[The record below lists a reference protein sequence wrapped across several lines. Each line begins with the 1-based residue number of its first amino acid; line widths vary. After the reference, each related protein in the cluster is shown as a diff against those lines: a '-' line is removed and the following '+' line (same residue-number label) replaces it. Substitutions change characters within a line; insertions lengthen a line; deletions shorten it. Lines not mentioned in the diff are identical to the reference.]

1 MILNKIKL
9 RNIRSYTNQEINFPE
24 GSTLLAGNIGSGKST
39 ILLAID
45 FALFGLRRGTG
56 AALLRNG
63 EDEGE
68 VELHFELNG
77 KDVVI
82 NRPLKKGV
90 GITQE
95 AGFVMVDGI
104 KKQGT
109 AIELKQKILEL
120 LNYPQEL
127 LTKSKSL
134 IYKYTVYIPQEE
146 MKTILLGEKEIRLDA
161 LRKIFGVDKY
171 KLVQENTD
179 VFISFLKQTRKE
191 YEGKISD
198 LEEKK
203 MRYSLIGKETD
214 DLGRQINEIEPILMQ
229 VNTKIELMK
238 SKIKILEEN
247 RERLHKL
254 RRDLDIVEVNLRNKI
269 EQRLKNNK
277 DIENLSLEVAKLSF
291 EIKDKEF
298 KDYTLEVEKLDRE
311 INEIELQKIEFTKKI
326 TEYNTKKRS
335 SFEIK
340 EDILKLD
347 KCPTCKQEVTNE
359 YKKIVIQEADGKI
372 TLYDISL
379 NELKLQEKTV
389 SEKLID
395 IKKKREFFRN
405 EESKREVFNLKL
417 KNIEDRKALL
427 EDLNEIQTNLK
438 VEIGKLN
445 IKKLDIEKEA
455 ALIKIDDY
463 STSKQELEELMF
475 KQKKL
480 ELNKNTL
487 NTKLSTNITLKS
499 ELEKE
504 IEKKTKIKSKIN
516 DLIKWQTWLGNDFIS
531 LIQVMEKKIMLRIHS
546 DFDSLLQKW
555 FFTLVDDENLKIRLD
570 DEFTP
575 IIEQN
580 GYETDYLHLS
590 GGEKTAAALAYR
602 LALNQVINTLMSRI
616 ETKELLI
623 LDEPTDGFSSE
634 QLDRMRVVLDELNLK
649 QIIIVSHES
658 KIETFVDNVVKLQKI
673 DGITKIV

>member
-1 MILNKIKL
+1 MILSKIKL
-9 RNIRSYTNQEINFPE
+9 RNIRSYTDQEINFPE

-45 FALFGLRRGTG
+45 FALFGLRKGSG

-63 EDEGE
+63 EKEGE
-68 VELHFELNG
+68 VELFFELNG
-77 KDVVI
+77 KNIVI
-82 NRPLKKGV
+82 NRSLKKG
-90 GITQE
+90 ISISQE
-95 AGFVMVDGI
+95 AGFVMTDGI

-134 IYKYTVYIPQEE
+134 IYRYTVYIPQEE
-146 MKTILLGEKEIRLDA
+146 MKTILLGEKEIRLNT

-171 KLVQENTD
+171 KLVQENAD
-179 VFISFLKQTRKE
+179 IFISFLKQTRRE
-191 YEGKISD
+191 YDGKIND

-203 MRYSLIGKETD
+203 MRYSFIDKEINDLEKQISETEPNLI
-214 DLGRQINEIEPILMQ
+214 Q
-229 VNTKIELMK
+229 VNTRLELTK

-247 RERLHKL
+247 KEKLHKL
-254 RRDLDIVEVNLRNKI
+254 KRDLDVIEANLRNKI
-269 EQRLKNNK
+269 EQKLKNNK
-277 DIENLSLEVAKLSF
+277 DTENLSLEITKLKY

-298 KDYTLEVEKLDRE
+298 KSYELEIENLDKE
-311 INEIELQKIEFTKKI
+311 INEIESQKIEFTRKI
-326 TEYNTKKRS
+326 SEYNTKKRS
-335 SFEIK
+335 SFDIR

-347 KCPTCKQEVTNE
+347 KCPTCKQEVTND
-359 YKKIVIQEADGKI
+359 YKKVVIQEAEDKI
-372 TLYDISL
+372 KLYDVSL
-379 NELKLQEKTV
+379 NEFKSQEKTIN
-389 SEKLID
+389 EKVID
-395 IKKKREFFRN
+395 LRKKRELFRN

-427 EDLNEIQTNLK
+427 ENLSEIQTNLK
-438 VEIGKLN
+438 IEIGKLSF
-445 IKKLDIEKEA
+445 KKLDLEKET
-455 ALIKIDDY
+455 ALINIDDY
-463 STSKQELEELMF
+463 SSSKQELEELMF
-475 KQKKL
+475 KQKRL

-487 NTKLSTNITLKS
+487 ITKLSANLILKS
-499 ELEKE
+499 DLEKE

-516 DLIKWQTWLGNDFIS
+516 ELIKWQTWLSNDFIN
-531 LIQVMEKKIMLRIHS
+531 LVQVMEKKIMLRVHS

-555 FFTLVDDENLKIRLD
+555 FSTLVDDENLKIRLD

-616 ETKELLI
+616 ETKEILI

-634 QLDRMRVVLDELNLK
+634 QLDRMRAVLDELNLK

-658 KIETFVDNVVKLQKI
+658 KIETFVDNVIKLQKI
-673 DGITKIV
+673 DGITRII